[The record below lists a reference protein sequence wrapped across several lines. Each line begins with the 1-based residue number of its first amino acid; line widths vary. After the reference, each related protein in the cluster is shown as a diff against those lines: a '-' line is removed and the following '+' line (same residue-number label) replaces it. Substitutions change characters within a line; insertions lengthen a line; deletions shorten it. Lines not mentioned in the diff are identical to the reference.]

1 MDGTGS
7 GVVLVEVQ
15 GHIIQLYTT
24 SQLRRRQTESQMRK
38 DGEVERGKYNQEES
52 HANSS
57 SGSVRQFYST
67 LVNWEFH
74 EGCFL
79 FSGIDLETT
88 QTG

>member
-1 MDGTGS
+1 LDGTGS

-79 FSGIDLETT
+79 LLDVETT